1 MPSMAVPPTSSGRLR
16 TISSTEVDSYVALSG
31 GVGGA
36 KLVLGLSHLL
46 PPEAL
51 TVVVNTGDDFEHLGL
66 HIAPDLDTLMY
77 TLSGLSNPDTGWGRV
92 GESWQCLDALAQLGG
107 ESWFR
112 LGDRDL
118 AVHLQRTLRLRA
130 GASLST
136 VTTEL
141 HRALGIKHRVLPMS
155 DDPVRTRV
163 HSDAGILAFQHYFVR
178 ERCAPQVSGFSF
190 EGATEARPAPGVLEA
205 LSAADLRGVIICPSN
220 PFLSIDPI
228 LAVPG
233 LRAALRQCAAPV
245 LAVSPIV
252 AGLAIKGPTA
262 KIMQELAL
270 PQTAAAVAG
279 HYADLIDGFIID
291 ETDRD
296 CAPEIAT
303 QSLRVMSAA
312 SVMVTLD
319 DRINLAHTALEFLRS
334 F

>member
-1 MPSMAVPPTSSGRLR
+1 M
-16 TISSTEVDSYVALSG
+16 
-31 GVGGA
+31 GGA
-36 KLVLGLSHLL
+36 KLALGLSHLL
-46 PPEAL
+46 SPAAL

-77 TLSGLSNPDTGWGRV
+77 TLAGLSNPDTGWGRI

-136 VTTEL
+136 VTAEL
-141 HRALGIKHRVLPMS
+141 HGALGIKHRALPMS
-155 DDPVRTRV
+155 DNPVRTRV
-163 HSDAGILAFQHYFVR
+163 HSEIGTLAFQHYFVR
-178 ERCAPQVSGFSF
+178 ERCVPRVSGFSF
-190 EGATEARPAPGVLEA
+190 EGAAAARPAPGVLAA
-205 LSAADLRGVIICPSN
+205 LGAADLRGVIICPSN

-233 LRAALRQCAAPV
+233 LRDALRQCAAPV
-245 LAVSPIV
+245 IAVSPIV

-270 PQTAAAVAG
+270 PQTAAAVAA
-279 HYADLIDGFIID
+279 HYAELIDGFIID
-291 ETDRD
+291 ASDRD
-296 CAPEIAT
+296 LAPEIAT
-303 QSLRVMSAA
+303 QSLRVMTAP

-319 DRINLAHTALEFLRS
+319 DRINLAHTALDFLRS

>member
-1 MPSMAVPPTSSGRLR
+1 M
-16 TISSTEVDSYVALSG
+16 
-31 GVGGA
+31 GGA
-36 KLVLGLSHLL
+36 KLALGLSHLL
-46 PPEAL
+46 SPEAL

-77 TLSGLSNPDTGWGRV
+77 TLAGLSNPDTGWGRI

-136 VTTEL
+136 VTAEL
-141 HRALGIKHRVLPMS
+141 HGALGIKHRALPMS
-155 DDPVRTRV
+155 DNPVRTRV
-163 HSDAGILAFQHYFVR
+163 HSEIGTLAFQHYFVR
-178 ERCAPQVSGFSF
+178 ERCVPRVSGFSF
-190 EGATEARPAPGVLEA
+190 EGAAAARPAPGVLAA
-205 LSAADLRGVIICPSN
+205 LGAADLRGVIICPSN

-233 LRAALRQCAAPV
+233 LCDALRQCAAPV
-245 LAVSPIV
+245 IAVSPIV

-270 PQTAAAVAG
+270 PQTAAAVAA
-279 HYADLIDGFIID
+279 HYAELIDGFIID
-291 ETDRD
+291 ASDRD
-296 CAPEIAT
+296 LAAEIAT
-303 QSLRVMSAA
+303 QSLRVMTAP

>member
-1 MPSMAVPPTSSGRLR
+1 M
-16 TISSTEVDSYVALSG
+16 
-31 GVGGA
+31 GGA
-36 KLVLGLSHLL
+36 KLALGLSHLL
-46 PPEAL
+46 SPEAL

-77 TLSGLSNPDTGWGRV
+77 TLAGLSNPDTGWGRI
-92 GESWQCLDALAQLGG
+92 GESWQCLDALAELGG

-136 VTTEL
+136 VTAEL
-141 HRALGIKHRVLPMS
+141 HGALGVKHRALPMS
-155 DDPVRTRV
+155 DNPVRTRV
-163 HSDAGILAFQHYFVR
+163 HSEIGTLAFQHYFVR
-178 ERCAPQVSGFSF
+178 ERCMPRVSGFSF
-190 EGATEARPAPGVLEA
+190 EGAAAARPAPGVLAA
-205 LSAADLRGVIICPSN
+205 LGAADLRGVIICPSN

-233 LRAALRQCAAPV
+233 LRDALRQCAAPV
-245 LAVSPIV
+245 IAVSPIV

-270 PQTAAAVAG
+270 PQTAAAVAA
-279 HYADLIDGFIID
+279 HYAELIDGFIID
-291 ETDRD
+291 ASDRD
-296 CAPEIAT
+296 LAAEIAT
-303 QSLRVMSAA
+303 QSLRVVTAP

-319 DRINLAHTALEFLRS
+319 DRINLAHTALDFLRS

>member
-1 MPSMAVPPTSSGRLR
+1 M
-16 TISSTEVDSYVALSG
+16 
-31 GVGGA
+31 GGA
-36 KLVLGLSHLL
+36 KLALGLSHLL
-46 PPEAL
+46 SPAAL

-77 TLSGLSNPDTGWGRV
+77 TLAGLSNPDTGWGRI
-92 GESWQCLDALAQLGG
+92 GESWQCLDALAELGG

-118 AVHLQRTLRLRA
+118 SVHLQRTLRLRA

-136 VTTEL
+136 VTAEL
-141 HRALGIKHRVLPMS
+141 HGALGVKHRALPMS
-155 DDPVRTRV
+155 DNPVRTRV
-163 HSDAGILAFQHYFVR
+163 HSEIGTLAFQHYFVR
-178 ERCAPQVSGFSF
+178 ERCVPRVSGFSF
-190 EGATEARPAPGVLEA
+190 EGAAAARPAPGVLAA
-205 LSAADLRGVIICPSN
+205 LGAADLRGVIICPSN

-233 LRAALRQCAAPV
+233 LRDALRQCAAPV
-245 LAVSPIV
+245 IAVSPIV

-270 PQTAAAVAG
+270 PQTAAAVAA
-279 HYADLIDGFIID
+279 HYAELIDGFIID
-291 ETDRD
+291 ASDRD
-296 CAPEIAT
+296 LAAEIAT
-303 QSLRVMSAA
+303 QSLRVMTAP

>member
-1 MPSMAVPPTSSGRLR
+1 MARYL
-16 TISSTEVDSYVALSG
+16 ALSG

-36 KLVLGLSHLL
+36 KLALGLSHLL

-51 TVVVNTGDDFEHLGL
+51 TLVVNTGDDFEHLGL

-92 GESWQCLDALAQLGG
+92 GESWQCLDALGELGG
-107 ESWFR
+107 EAWFR

-118 AVHLQRTLRLRA
+118 SVHLQRSVRLRA

-136 VTTEL
+136 VTAEL
-141 HRALGIKHRVLPMS
+141 YAALGIKHRALPMS
-155 DDPVRTRV
+155 DQPVRTLV
-163 HSDAGILAFQHYFVR
+163 HCDAGTLAFQHYFVR
-178 ERCAPQVSGFSF
+178 ERCAPRVSAFSF
-190 EGATEARPAPGVLEA
+190 DGAAQARPAPGVLEA
-205 LSAADLRGVIICPSN
+205 IADSNLRGVIICPSN

-233 LRAALRQCAAPV
+233 LREALRDCAAPV
-245 LAVSPIV
+245 IAVSPIV

-270 PQTAAAVAG
+270 PQTATAVAG
-279 HYADLIDGFIID
+279 HYGELIDGFIID
-291 ETDRD
+291 QTDRD
-296 CAPEIAT
+296 LIPEIAS
-303 QSLRVMSAA
+303 QKLRVISAQ
-312 SVMVTLD
+312 SIMVTLD
-319 DRINLAHTALEFLRS
+319 DRINLAHTALDFLRS